1 KRKNSDTVDTTTMNA
16 FKSFLGSCINGI
28 AIFPFMF
35 AGLIAWHQAI
45 LMAVGG
51 SLGGYL
57 CAHYARRLD
66 PRFVRIFVI
75 VVGFSMT
82 TYFFIRR

>member
-1 KRKNSDTVDTTTMNA
+1 MLWYRY
-16 FKSFLGSCINGI
+16 FSFYVRWFNFLASGYFNGC
-28 AIFPFMF
+28 
-35 AGLIAWHQAI
+35 
-45 LMAVGG
+45 
-51 SLGGYL
+51 GGYL

-82 TYFFIRR
+82 TYFFIRG

>member
-1 KRKNSDTVDTTTMNA
+1 
-16 FKSFLGSCINGI
+16 
-28 AIFPFMF
+28 MF

-57 CAHYARRLD
+57 CAHYARSLD
-66 PRFVRIFVI
+66 PHLVRIFVI

-82 TYFFIRR
+82 TYFFIRG

>member
-1 KRKNSDTVDTTTMNA
+1 
-16 FKSFLGSCINGI
+16 
-28 AIFPFMF
+28 MF

-57 CAHYARRLD
+57 CAHYARKLD

-82 TYFFIRR
+82 TYFFIRS